1 MRQKINQK
9 KIFEGNLLISIIIF
23 ACIVASCQTND
34 IGESNPS
41 KNGGSKIN
49 SSTFPVFVYWGDHG
63 LYFIDYEK
71 NQTNY
76 LNSGIY
82 KFNKN
87 YGVSWDGDIFDF
99 KTNQKIGAFNYSNCI
114 PGGSLVTYDNKW
126 IVSCS
131 PVESGKE
138 GFIQIWDIE
147 NQSLLKEIN
156 DGANYRDFIIS
167 PDGTKVLSSE
177 SDRLLQLIDLDS
189 LETIPL
195 QEIVYGNLSP
205 SPDREYFGIV
215 GYDKSFIGRWV
226 DNGIEIIKNF
236 NSRVDGI
243 SLSSG
248 GKYLGYCKDFDDFSV
263 VERESG
269 NLIFTVE
276 RVCEGL
282 NESAFSPD
290 GDFLIISYR
299 ENENEYL
306 SIYNLNEKKLI
317 NTFGPYFA
325 IPINLRI
332 EYISTNYRE
341 KWMWTPY

>member
-1 MRQKINQK
+1 MRQKINHK
-9 KIFEGNLLISIIIF
+9 KIFRGNLLISIIILT
-23 ACIVASCQTND
+23 CIVASCQTNG

-41 KNGGSKIN
+41 ENGGSEIN
-49 SSTFPVFVYWGDHG
+49 SSTFPIFVYWGDHG
-63 LYFIDYEK
+63 LHFIDYEK
-71 NQTNY
+71 NQTWN

-99 KTNQKIGAFNYSNCI
+99 RTNQKIGTFNNPECI
-114 PGGSLVTYDNKW
+114 PGGSIVTYDNKW
-126 IVSCS
+126 IISCS
-131 PVESGKE
+131 PIESGEE
-138 GFIQIWDIE
+138 GFIQIWDIT

-156 DGANYRDFIIS
+156 VGGSYPDFIIS
-167 PDGTKVLSSE
+167 PDGKKILFSE
-177 SDRLLQLIDLDS
+177 SCQLLQIIDLSTLD
-189 LETIPL
+189 TIPIP
-195 QEIVYGNLSP
+195 ERVYGNLSF
-205 SPDREYFGIV
+205 SPDREYFGLV

-236 NSRVDGI
+236 NISVEGI

-248 GKYLGYCKDFDDFSV
+248 GKYLGYCKDFDDFIV

-276 RVCEGL
+276 GVCERL

-325 IPINLRI
+325 IPTNLRI

-341 KWMWTPY
+341 KWTWTPY